1 MKYDPNLLITP
12 QYFIKDLID
21 IEQLTTLLEKYS
33 LATGMVTALLDLDGN
48 VLIATNWQDSCTK
61 FHRQNATTC
70 ANCLESDTILAGQ
83 LAAGDT
89 YNVYRCKNGLVDV
102 ATPVKI
108 ADQHVANLFTGQFFF
123 EKPDIEHFRQ
133 RAKNLGFDEEA
144 YIDAIKRVPVYSEEK
159 IKAHFDF
166 LSTLAQTIAEMGAN
180 AILMERLNQQILAS
194 NQNLTNSFADF
205 IEIAPVGVFKM
216 NASNGKFILVNEQFA
231 NLLGVHKDTLT
242 GQDLSPYLTQINQQ
256 QLKQQFALLTKT
268 NFFGP
273 FELQLDLDQADS
285 KVVMLHGILTQEQS
299 GQKSIWTI
307 VQDISEIKQIE
318 LNLREAKSKA
328 EHANRA
334 KSDFLANMSHEI
346 RTPMNA
352 IFGTLQTLQ
361 MTNPRSGERK
371 LIDQALYSARSLLTI
386 INDIL
391 DYSKIEAQK
400 IELEEVPILFEQ
412 VLSSIC
418 SDLHPIASAKQ
429 IGLDMQIEQSFVD
442 GWIGD
447 PVRIRQI
454 LLNLTS
460 NAVKFTQ
467 QGGVTL
473 RLSQQKTSS
482 NDSVKIVISDT
493 GIGMDKK
500 GLAALFARFE
510 QADSTTTRQ
519 YGGTGLGM
527 AISKNLVD
535 IMGGTI
541 QVESELDKGTE
552 FTVTLPLKRA
562 DASQLSASKIID
574 VSPPNLTG
582 KHILIAEDNEI
593 NQSVIECMLKPT
605 KAICHFAADGL
616 IAVETYQRIQP
627 ELILMDIQ
635 MPNMDGVQACLQ
647 IKSHNKDVPII
658 ALTANVM
665 TEDIEIYKQ
674 TGFDHHIGKPI
685 ELSEL
690 YCVLSTYSHLT
701 AKS

>member
-1 MKYDPNLLITP
+1 MKYDPNLLIAP

-33 LATGMVTALLDLDGN
+33 LATGMVTALLDLEGN

-123 EKPDIEHFRQ
+123 ETPDIEHFRQ

-144 YIDAIKRVPVYSEEK
+144 YIDAIQRVPVYSEEK

-180 AILMERLNQQILAS
+180 AILMERLNQQVLAY
-194 NQNLTNSFADF
+194 NQSLTNSFADF

-216 NASNGKFILVNEQFA
+216 NARNGKFILVNEQFA
-231 NLLGVHKDTLT
+231 KLLGVHKDTLT

-256 QLKQQFALLTKT
+256 QLQQQFALLKKT

-273 FELQLDLDQADS
+273 FELQLDIDKADS
-285 KVVMLHGILTQEQS
+285 KVVMLHGILTREES
-299 GQKSIWTI
+299 GEKTIWTI
-307 VQDISEIKQIE
+307 VQDISEIKEIE
-318 LNLREAKSKA
+318 LNLREAKAKA
-328 EHANRA
+328 EYANRA

-361 MTNPRSGERK
+361 MTKSLGSEQI
-371 LIDQALYSARSLLTI
+371 LVDQALYSARSLLTI

-400 IELEEVPILFEQ
+400 LELEEVPILIEQ
-412 VLSSIC
+412 VVSSIC
-418 SDLHPIASAKQ
+418 SDLNPVASAKN
-429 IGLDMQIEQSFVD
+429 ISLHLKVDKNFED

-454 LLNLTS
+454 ILNLTS

-467 QGGVTL
+467 QGSVTISL
-473 RLSQQKTSS
+473 KQIKKADTYA
-482 NDSVKIVISDT
+482 VKIEIKDT

-510 QADSTTTRQ
+510 QADSSTTRQ

-535 IMGGTI
+535 MMNGKISVKSQLGVGSQFSI
-541 QVESELDKGTE
+541 E
-552 FTVTLPLKRA
+552 LPLAKA
-562 DASQLSASKIID
+562 DASQLSASHIID
-574 VSPPNLTG
+574 VKPPNLAG

-616 IAVETYQRIQP
+616 IAVNEFKRLQP

-635 MPNMDGVQACLQ
+635 MPNMDGVQACIQ
-647 IKSHNKDVPII
+647 IKSQNKEIPII

-665 TEDIEIYKQ
+665 SEDVEVYKQ
-674 TGFDHHIGKPI
+674 TGFDQYVGKPI

-701 AKS
+701 AKT